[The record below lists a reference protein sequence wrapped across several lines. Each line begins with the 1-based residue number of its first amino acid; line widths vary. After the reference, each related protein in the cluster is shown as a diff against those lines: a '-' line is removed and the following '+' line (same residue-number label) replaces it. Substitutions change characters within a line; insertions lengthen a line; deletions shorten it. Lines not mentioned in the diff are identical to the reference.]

1 MDLLKLGDEAAYA
14 EIYDRY
20 WAILYRY
27 ARKILLNEDESE
39 DVVQDIFV
47 MLWSKSRELDIR
59 VSLSSFLNA
68 SIRNRILKHF
78 QRSKVRTNYLNSLQQ
93 FMEEGKCITDHLVRE
108 RELAAR
114 IEAELAYLPAKMRE
128 VFELSRKA
136 HLSYRE
142 ISEKLA
148 ISELT
153 VKKQVSNAT
162 KTLKMRLADTFGLFF
177 TIF

>member
-59 VSLSSFLNA
+59 VSL
-68 SIRNRILKHF
+68 
-78 QRSKVRTNYLNSLQQ
+78 
-93 FMEEGKCITDHLVRE
+93 
-108 RELAAR
+108 
-114 IEAELAYLPAKMRE
+114 
-128 VFELSRKA
+128 
-136 HLSYRE
+136 
-142 ISEKLA
+142 
-148 ISELT
+148 
-153 VKKQVSNAT
+153 
-162 KTLKMRLADTFGLFF
+162 
-177 TIF
+177 